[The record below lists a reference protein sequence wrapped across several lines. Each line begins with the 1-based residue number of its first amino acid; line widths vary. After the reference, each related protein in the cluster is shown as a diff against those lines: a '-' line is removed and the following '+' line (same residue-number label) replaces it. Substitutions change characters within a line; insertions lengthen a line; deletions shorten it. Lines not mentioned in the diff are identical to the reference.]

1 MATGGG
7 DGDST
12 VIGEAAA
19 TTATGAAAR
28 GAVGGLSDGKSV
40 KGTGQASDADALDM
54 FPQLMVQMATVGEE
68 SGNLDLMF
76 ERVAEYYEEE
86 LDNAIGS
93 ITSLIEPA
101 MMMVVG
107 GLIVGVFVMGIL
119 LPIMGIS
126 AGVQKQM

>member
-1 MATGGG
+1 
-7 DGDST
+7 
-12 VIGEAAA
+12 
-19 TTATGAAAR
+19 
-28 GAVGGLSDGKSV
+28 
-40 KGTGQASDADALDM
+40 M
-54 FPQLMVQMATVGEE
+54 FPPLMVQMATVGEE

-93 ITSLIEPA
+93 LTALIEPA
-101 MMMVVG
+101 MMVIV

-126 AGVQKQM
+126 AAVQNQM